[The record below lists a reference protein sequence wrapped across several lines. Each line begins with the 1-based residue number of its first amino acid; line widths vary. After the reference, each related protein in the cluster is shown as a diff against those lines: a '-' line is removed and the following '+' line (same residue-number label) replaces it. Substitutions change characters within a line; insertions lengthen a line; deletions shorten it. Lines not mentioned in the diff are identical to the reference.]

1 MEHQE
6 KLDRLWDEGMTNYGT
21 AEAKRKVALAIERTG
36 LTAKQVKRW
45 IDNKRR
51 TNHRKNGK
59 QRVLPLR
66 KRRCSGYNIFM
77 KKFIGSKGATA
88 LNRAQMMQQ
97 GVQEWRGL
105 DEENRMLYN
114 KEADNQNQ
122 LPQQTTTLGESGFRS
137 FANNL
142 GHEVSNMCARVDGL
156 DWVLVCTS
164 ASLGIST
171 VHGSDVGV
179 DLATSTNFASKFC
192 ASSGFSGVNK
202 SSTVTEDISQLRVKV
217 QQLFNQKYR
226 DATLGKKSQM
236 SYKLLEAGQIECT
249 GLPMPLKRPGA
260 YGREALKKIIEAE
273 PSIKF
278 TVSAQPP
285 STLDDGPSGQ
295 LNAQPTNSMSAQP
308 PSTLDD
314 GPSGQLN
321 AQPTNSMSAQPPS
334 TLDDGPSGQLNA
346 QPTNSMSAQP
356 PSTLDDGPSGQLNA
370 QPTNSMSAQPPST
383 LDDGPSDQLNAQPTN
398 SNVHVETPSDLTL
411 LQHMVEQ
418 NATDSDEYEV
428 ECLTE
433 RKKLSGKIYYLVKWK
448 GFTEQT
454 WEPAG
459 NVSYQL
465 RSNFSKK

>member
-51 TNHRKNGK
+51 TNHRKDGK

-171 VHGSDVGV
+171 KKKVHGSDVGV

-346 QPTNSMSAQP
+346 QPTNS
-356 PSTLDDGPSGQLNA
+356 
-370 QPTNSMSAQPPST
+370 
-383 LDDGPSDQLNAQPTN
+383 
-398 SNVHVETPSDLTL
+398 NVHVETPSDLTL

-433 RKKLSGKIYYLVKWK
+433 RKKLRGKIYYLVKWK